1 MPVLNAA
8 GLGAWRQRSSRC
20 CSLLRR
26 SPPKIGGPGRLYNK
40 TVIEVTPN
48 AVGKIRKMLTENDK
62 KAMRLGIVGGG
73 CSGLSYKFKYETTAR
88 ETDNVIEVDGV
99 QLFVDPKSY
108 KYLDGMIL
116 DYEETILEQAF
127 RFINPNAQ
135 KSCGCGRSFQV

>member
-1 MPVLNAA
+1 MPLPSRPAYPVL
-8 GLGAWRQRSSRC
+8 GAVD
-20 CSLLRR
+20 
-26 SPPKIGGPGRLYNK
+26 LYNK
-40 TVIEVTPN
+40 NVIQVTPS
-48 AVGKIRKMLTENDK
+48 AVGKIRKMLTDNDK

-73 CSGLSYKFKYETTAR
+73 CSGLSYKFKYETDSR
-88 ETDNVIEVDGV
+88 DTDTVIEVDGV
-99 QLFVDPKSY
+99 KLFVDPKSY

>member
-1 MPVLNAA
+1 M
-8 GLGAWRQRSSRC
+8 
-20 CSLLRR
+20 
-26 SPPKIGGPGRLYNK
+26 
-40 TVIEVTPN
+40 IEVTPS
-48 AVGKIRKMLTENDK
+48 AVGRIRKMLTENDK

-73 CSGLSYKFKYETTAR
+73 CSGLSYKFKYETAAR

>member
-1 MPVLNAA
+1 MPRR
-8 GLGAWRQRSSRC
+8 LG
-20 CSLLRR
+20 
-26 SPPKIGGPGRLYNK
+26 LYNEN
-40 TVIEVTPN
+40 VIEVTPS

-73 CSGLSYKFKYETTAR
+73 CSGLSYKFKYESDSRASDT
-88 ETDNVIEVDGV
+88 VIEVDGV
-99 QLFVDPKSY
+99 KLFVDPKSY

-116 DYEETILEQAF
+116 DYEETVLEQAF